1 MKHKYK
7 SHKSIRKL
15 KNKNHQ
21 ILCSLKGDIKRCH
34 SKNKGICRKNSQ
46 SENCS
51 EGNFVNYKA
60 KRIIMGDSRKGRE
73 YIAQLLLGY
82 TSLFPGKTL
91 DIKKEI
97 YNFSRNTILQI
108 VLIFGQKYG
117 SCRISDM
124 EEKPFFSYKSELSI
138 LRMQKIYNY
147 IKRNEIIPYYVSYAS
162 PKTFLELLK
171 LTFSVSPELCQD
183 KYEPYI
189 EEIKIFD
196 LLLALNEQKVTPF
209 LTSKTDDF
217 AGMIYTG
224 LYAPSEFTNNNE
236 TLDLSEQM
244 YYALTFFE
252 FITTRIE
259 CKNIKETFLNHF
271 SINDWREYFLTIV
284 EFYFATL
291 KKGLGFFDLNEID
304 PEHKLDS
311 NILQRISISE
321 NDCIDDEKNR
331 DFVVFR
337 SHPLIRMND
346 GRYLLYNKQLLIKRL
361 YNSIYFDLSSY
372 NILYKNQSF
381 SQFYKGI
388 FVEKYL
394 FDHSILGCL
403 EGRKLDECFPR
414 LSDIKKD
421 DFIDGKEEQ
430 NQPDFYF
437 REGDSVFIF
446 ECKAIK
452 LNGNLKVEA
461 SVDDILDELENKL
474 SVKRWNLQNGVKK
487 ASKEKP
493 EGVGQLANHI
503 ARLENCEFKW
513 DTISPDAISFYYPV
527 LVLENSE
534 VAQAQLSAIANEW
547 FQKKI
552 NQNLQISKEK
562 CKPLIVMTIKTL
574 FFFDHLF
581 KKDGFKYYFDEFI
594 KEYACYEKNNTSFFS
609 MDELNDF
616 DTWMRTHHTSN
627 KDLYYYKKYNEI
639 NEWKNKQQVNKGIK
653 YPYLLN

>member
-51 EGNFVNYKA
+51 EGNFVNNKA

-311 NILQRISISE
+311 NIPQRISISE

-574 FFFDHLF
+574 FFYDHLF

-594 KEYACYEKNNTSFFS
+594 KEYACYEKNNTSSFS

-639 NEWKNKQQVNKGIK
+639 NEWKNKQQVNKGI
-653 YPYLLN
+653 